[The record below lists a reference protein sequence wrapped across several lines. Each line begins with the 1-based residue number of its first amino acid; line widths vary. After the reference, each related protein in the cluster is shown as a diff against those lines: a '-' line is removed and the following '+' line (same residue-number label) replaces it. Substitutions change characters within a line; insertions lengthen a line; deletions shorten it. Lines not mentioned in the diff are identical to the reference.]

1 MRTIHHFLLWIIAS
15 NRDLY
20 VEIYPLRDFFSRN
33 IFRLERIRRPRTIGI
48 GISFRGEKEGK
59 EGEVGKSNKVE
70 TIPRIFVP
78 FPDREGKIITRAVT
92 EALVQHR
99 RSLSRLRKC
108 FTVEETV

>member
-1 MRTIHHFLLWIIAS
+1 MRTIQHFLLWIIAS

-20 VEIYPLRDFFSRN
+20 VEIYPLEIFFAKY
-33 IFRLERIRRPRTIGI
+33 IRLERIRRPRTIGI

-78 FPDREGKIITRAVT
+78 FPDGGR
-92 EALVQHR
+92 
-99 RSLSRLRKC
+99 
-108 FTVEETV
+108 